1 MPHLGNKKIFGILS
15 YRPAVKIVSRLMTS
29 PIGEKKGFGLQNKQQ
44 QQQQHTQKRKLRQ
57 ESQTDVKL

>member
-15 YRPAVKIVSRLMTS
+15 YRPAVEIVSRLMTS

-44 QQQQHTQKRKLRQ
+44 QHTHKKTKARITNRC
-57 ESQTDVKL
+57 